1 MSHHSSYSL
10 KCVGEKYIPPL
21 CLMKAEVSWMSIMR
35 EKRSYEERM
44 LRRIK
49 GTLNKLTVAKY
60 KLLRTQLLT
69 PLIFEKALA
78 EPMFCPLYDFLCSEI
93 SGYLPPFLSDKPQ
106 GKEITFRR
114 ILLNCCKE
122 LFECEREDMKAQQFR
137 QRIMV
142 GSFNQYL
149 GWRWNLGF
157 IKIYV
162 THFIVIQLVEE
173 NDVDRN
179 VEAVCLLL
187 NATGKNMDD
196 LRDKALKKK
205 ELLNAS
211 PNEHPGSNETCFSW
225 LKDILTTHPQHE
237 TRLKFMINDLLEFRA
252 NNWVDLTHNKGK
264 EKSIPELISAS

>member
-1 MSHHSSYSL
+1 MNDNFL
-10 KCVGEKYIPPL
+10 KVGEKYIPPY
-21 CLMKAEVSWMSIMR
+21 CLMKAEDSWMSIVR

-44 LRRIK
+44 LRIIK
-49 GTLNKLTVAKY
+49 GILNKLTVAKY

-78 EPMFCPLYDFLCSEI
+78 EPMFCPLYTL
-93 SGYLPPFLSDKPQ
+93 

-122 LFECEREDMKAQQFR
+122 LFECEREDMKAQQLR

-142 GSFNQYL
+142 GSSNQDL

-157 IKIYV
+157 IKYMCDLLKQENIVSLKV
-162 THFIVIQLVEE
+162 THFIVIQPVEE

-179 VEAVCLLL
+179 VEAVYLLL
-187 NATGKNMDD
+187 NATGKNMDE
-196 LRDKALKKK
+196 LRDKASKKK
-205 ELLNAS
+205 ELSNAS

-225 LKDILTTHPQHE
+225 LKDILTTHPQDE
-237 TRLKFMINDLLEFRA
+237 TRLKFMISDLLEFLA
-252 NNWVDLTHNKGK
+252 NIWVDLRHN
-264 EKSIPELISAS
+264 